1 MKDWGKTRAEADIA
15 QFKNAVEDATIEEVN
30 EPAGKKDVEIG
41 YNKEQ
46 TYVIEKGKAV
56 GVYYEYSDDVGLD
69 DEHEPA
75 IEVVHIDWTDERN
88 RTSVKFEDINVLE
101 EGEYYTE
108 S

>member
-1 MKDWGKTRAEADIA
+1 MKDWGKRRAEADIA
-15 QFKNAVEDATIEEVN
+15 QFKNAVEDAKIEEVD
-30 EPAGKKDVEIG
+30 EPAGEKEVEIG

-46 TYVIEKGKAV
+46 SYVIEKGKAV
-56 GVYYEYSDDVGLD
+56 GVYYEPNRQY
-69 DEHEPA
+69 A
-75 IEVVHIDWTDERN
+75 KTVHIDWVDERN